1 MPDRGFQILLCQE
14 SLRRFGG
21 SILGCEQ
28 KDAIEALEK
37 LLDSLIQRRPMASF
51 GMTEEKAAEFA
62 ESVEKT
68 QQRLLANSYVP
79 MNVPDMAEIYK
90 KLL

>member
-1 MPDRGFQILLCQE
+1 
-14 SLRRFGG
+14 
-21 SILGCEQ
+21 
-28 KDAIEALEK
+28 
-37 LLDSLIQRRPMASF
+37 
-51 GMTEEKAAEFA
+51 MTEEKAAEFA